1 MTIELEELKSELLT
15 LPIQSRAWLAQT
27 LIESLYEKTDADFT
41 RLWLEEI
48 RRRDSEIRNGVASCK
63 PAAQV
68 LQEAREQLQCSQS

>member
-41 RLWLEEI
+41 KLWLEEI
-48 RRRDSEIRNGVASCK
+48 RRRGAEIRSSPASCE
-63 PAAQV
+63 PANQV
-68 LQEAREQLQCSQS
+68 LQEAREQLR